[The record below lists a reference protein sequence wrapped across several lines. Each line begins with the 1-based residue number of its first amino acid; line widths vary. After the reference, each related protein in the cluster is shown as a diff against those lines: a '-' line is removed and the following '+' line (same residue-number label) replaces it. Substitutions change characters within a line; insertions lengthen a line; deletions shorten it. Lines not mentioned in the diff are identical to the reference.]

1 MLIPTK
7 EDVILTEALGAV
19 HVGDSG
25 ELSQLK
31 TRDVVDAFRSSRR
44 RVLFLDYGGTLV
56 ELEGVYLCIWLF
68 DAVCGSVRSHVCDCC
83 MCVTAACVWLYVCG
97 CMCVAVCGCV
107 WLHVCGI
114 VRPCEALRVA
124 VCVWL
129 CA

>member
-1 MLIPTK
+1 MFTSRMCVTHLKVRTPPPPSYFLFPRHRQILSLLIPTK

-56 ELEGVYLCIWLF
+56 ELEGV
-68 DAVCGSVRSHVCDCC
+68 
-83 MCVTAACVWLYVCG
+83 
-97 CMCVAVCGCV
+97 
-107 WLHVCGI
+107 
-114 VRPCEALRVA
+114 
-124 VCVWL
+124 
-129 CA
+129 